1 MSKGAYDVFS
11 LVMNFIGVNWK
22 PKCVMIVGLFET
34 TKRNSQ
40 VMALKLQA
48 LLDKYDLRKKILAY
62 VKDKGVNLG
71 ALTTI
76 LKCVINCEDFG
87 G

>member
-1 MSKGAYDVFS
+1 MSKGANDVFS

-22 PKCVMIVGLFET
+22 PKHVMIRLFDT

>member
-1 MSKGAYDVFS
+1 MFDLWMSKGAYDIFS
-11 LVMNFIGVNWK
+11 LFMNFIGVNWK
-22 PKCVMIVGLFET
+22 PKHVMIT

-62 VKDKGVNLG
+62 VKNKGVNLG

-76 LKCVINCEDFG
+76 LKCEINCENFG

>member
-1 MSKGAYDVFS
+1 
-11 LVMNFIGVNWK
+11 
-22 PKCVMIVGLFET
+22 
-34 TKRNSQ
+34 
-40 VMALKLQA
+40 MALKLQA